1 MNKNRKHM
9 EVFALLGFT
18 LMISISAVLT
28 KDTAIVQSAP
38 VEPKACVG
46 QSTATQAGVASAID
60 TTLAPAAVPSSEA
73 ADNVIA
79 GVSGV
84 VGDYEEIVY
93 VERGEVDMV
102 AASGEDEE
110 PEDEWSDKLMA
121 DVDKEMNVR
130 ADANAESAIVG
141 TLHKGD
147 LATVVEDQGEW
158 IKITSGNVEGYVK
171 SDYCVTGEEAFDY
184 AMENCH
190 TTATVL
196 TNGLRIRKDM
206 STESGVVKTLAEND
220 AILVDTDAEVDEGWV
235 AVIYNKETYYVS
247 ADYVDV
253 ALSTGTALTV
263 EEEAEIARREAEA
276 AAAAKAKQTESAGTV
291 SGSALAANVDE
302 VTLLAALIQ
311 CEAGNQSYDCQL
323 AVGAVVVNR
332 VKSPSYPN
340 TLVEV
345 IYQKSQF
352 GPASNGAL
360 AKRLNKTISETA
372 MAAATA
378 ALNGDSNIGGAC
390 SFKLTKSGHE
400 GIAIDALV
408 FY

>member
-1 MNKNRKHM
+1 MDKNRKCM
-9 EVFALLGFT
+9 EVFALLGLT
-18 LMISISAVLT
+18 LMISITAVLT
-28 KDTAIVQSAP
+28 NDTAIVQSATL
-38 VEPKACVG
+38 EQG
-46 QSTATQAGVASAID
+46 TTMQAGVASAID
-60 TTLAPAAVPSSEA
+60 NTLALAAIPSSEA

-84 VGDYEEIVY
+84 VGDYEETVY
-93 VERGEVDMV
+93 VERGEVDVV
-102 AASGEDEE
+102 AASGEEEE
-110 PEDEWSDKLMA
+110 PESEWSDKLMA

-130 ADANAESAIVG
+130 AEANAESSIVG

-147 LATVVEDQGEW
+147 LATVLEDQGEW

-171 SDYCVTGEEAFDY
+171 SDYCVTGEEAYDY

-220 AILVDTDAEVDEGWV
+220 SILVDTDAEVDDGWV

-291 SGSALAANVDE
+291 TGSALAANVDE

-360 AKRLNKTISETA
+360 AKRLNKSISETA
-372 MAAATA
+372 MAAASA
-378 ALNGDSNIGGAC
+378 ALNGDSNVGGAC

>member
-1 MNKNRKHM
+1 MDKNRKCM
-9 EVFALLGFT
+9 EVFALLGLT
-18 LMISISAVLT
+18 LMISITAVLT
-28 KDTAIVQSAP
+28 NDTAIVQSATL
-38 VEPKACVG
+38 EQG
-46 QSTATQAGVASAID
+46 TTMQAGVASAID
-60 TTLAPAAVPSSEA
+60 NTLALAAIPSSEA

-84 VGDYEEIVY
+84 VGDYEETVY
-93 VERGEVDMV
+93 VERGEVDVV
-102 AASGEDEE
+102 AASGEEEE
-110 PEDEWSDKLMA
+110 PESEWSDKLMA

-130 ADANAESAIVG
+130 AEANAESSIVG

-147 LATVVEDQGEW
+147 LATVLEDQGEW

-171 SDYCVTGEEAFDY
+171 SDYCVTGEEAYDY

-220 AILVDTDAEVDEGWV
+220 AILVDTGAEVQDGWV

-247 ADYVDV
+247 AEYVDV

-291 SGSALAANVDE
+291 TGSALAANVDE

-360 AKRLNKTISETA
+360 AKRLNKSISETA
-372 MAAATA
+372 MAAASA
-378 ALNGDSNIGGAC
+378 ALNGDSNVGGAC

>member
-1 MNKNRKHM
+1 MDKNRKCM
-9 EVFALLGFT
+9 EVFALLGLT
-18 LMISISAVLT
+18 LMISITAVLT
-28 KDTAIVQSAP
+28 NDTAIVQSATL
-38 VEPKACVG
+38 EQG
-46 QSTATQAGVASAID
+46 TTMQAGVASAID
-60 TTLAPAAVPSSEA
+60 NTLALAAIPSSEA

-84 VGDYEEIVY
+84 VGDYEETVY
-93 VERGEVDMV
+93 VEREEVDVV
-102 AASGEDEE
+102 AASGEEEE
-110 PEDEWSDKLMA
+110 PESEWSDKLMA

-130 ADANAESAIVG
+130 AEANAESSIVG

-147 LATVVEDQGEW
+147 LATVLEDQGEW

-171 SDYCVTGEEAFDY
+171 SDYCVTGEEAYDY

-220 AILVDTDAEVDEGWV
+220 SILVDTDAEVDDGWV

-291 SGSALAANVDE
+291 TGSALAANVDE

-360 AKRLNKTISETA
+360 AKRLNKSISETA
-372 MAAATA
+372 MAAASA
-378 ALNGDSNIGGAC
+378 ALNGDSNVGGAC

>member
-1 MNKNRKHM
+1 MDKNRKCM
-9 EVFALLGFT
+9 EVFALLGLT
-18 LMISISAVLT
+18 LMISITAVLT
-28 KDTAIVQSAP
+28 NDTAIVQSATL
-38 VEPKACVG
+38 EQG
-46 QSTATQAGVASAID
+46 TTMQAGVASAID
-60 TTLAPAAVPSSEA
+60 NTLALAAIPSSEA

-84 VGDYEEIVY
+84 VGDYEETVY
-93 VERGEVDMV
+93 VERGEVDVV
-102 AASGEDEE
+102 AASGEEEE
-110 PEDEWSDKLMA
+110 PESEWSDKLMA

-130 ADANAESAIVG
+130 AEANAESSIVG

-147 LATVVEDQGEW
+147 LATVLEDQGEW

-171 SDYCVTGEEAFDY
+171 SDYCVTGEEAYDY

-220 AILVDTDAEVDEGWV
+220 AILVDTDTEVDDGWV

-247 ADYVDV
+247 AEYVDV

-291 SGSALAANVDE
+291 TGSALAANVDE

-345 IYQKSQF
+345 IYQKAQF

-360 AKRLNKTISETA
+360 AKRLNKSISETD
-372 MAAATA
+372 MAAASA
-378 ALNGDSNIGGAC
+378 ALNGDSNVGGAC

>member
-1 MNKNRKHM
+1 MDKNRKCM
-9 EVFALLGFT
+9 EVFALLGLT

-28 KDTAIVQSAP
+28 NDTAIVQSATL
-38 VEPKACVG
+38 EQG
-46 QSTATQAGVASAID
+46 TTMQAGVASAID
-60 TTLAPAAVPSSEA
+60 NTLALAAIPSSEA

-84 VGDYEEIVY
+84 VGDYEETVY
-93 VERGEVDMV
+93 VERGEVDVV
-102 AASGEDEE
+102 AASGEEEE
-110 PEDEWSDKLMA
+110 PESEWSDKLMA

-147 LATVVEDQGEW
+147 LATVLEDQGEW

-171 SDYCVTGEEAFDY
+171 SDYCVTGEEAYDY

-220 AILVDTDAEVDEGWV
+220 AILVDTDAEVEEGWV

-291 SGSALAANVDE
+291 TGSALAANVDE

-311 CEAGNQSYDCQL
+311 CEAGNQSYECQL

-360 AKRLNKTISETA
+360 AKRLNKSISETA
-372 MAAATA
+372 MAAASA
-378 ALNGDSNIGGAC
+378 ALNGDSNVGGAC

>member
-1 MNKNRKHM
+1 MDKNRKCM
-9 EVFALLGFT
+9 EVFALLGLT
-18 LMISISAVLT
+18 LMISITAVLT
-28 KDTAIVQSAP
+28 NDTAIVQSATL
-38 VEPKACVG
+38 EQG
-46 QSTATQAGVASAID
+46 TTMQAGVASAID
-60 TTLAPAAVPSSEA
+60 TTLALAAIPSSEA

-84 VGDYEEIVY
+84 VGDYEETVY
-93 VERGEVDMV
+93 VERGEVDVV
-102 AASGEDEE
+102 AASGEEEE
-110 PEDEWSDKLMA
+110 PESEWSDKLMA

-147 LATVVEDQGEW
+147 LATVLEDQGEW

-171 SDYCVTGEEAFDY
+171 SDYCVTGEEAYDY

-220 AILVDTDAEVDEGWV
+220 AILVDTDAEVDDGWV

-247 ADYVDV
+247 AEYVDV

-291 SGSALAANVDE
+291 TGSALAANVDE

-360 AKRLNKTISETA
+360 AKRLNKSISETA
-372 MAAATA
+372 MAAASA
-378 ALNGDSNIGGAC
+378 ALNGDSNVGGAC

>member
-1 MNKNRKHM
+1 MDKNRKCM
-9 EVFALLGFT
+9 EVFALLGLT
-18 LMISISAVLT
+18 LMISITAVLT
-28 KDTAIVQSAP
+28 NDTAIVQSATL
-38 VEPKACVG
+38 EQG
-46 QSTATQAGVASAID
+46 TTMQAGVASAID
-60 TTLAPAAVPSSEA
+60 NTLALAAIPSSEA

-84 VGDYEEIVY
+84 VGDYEETVY
-93 VERGEVDMV
+93 VERGEVDVV
-102 AASGEDEE
+102 AASGEEEE
-110 PEDEWSDKLMA
+110 PESEWSDKLMA

-130 ADANAESAIVG
+130 AEANAESSIVG

-147 LATVVEDQGEW
+147 LATVLEDQGEW

-171 SDYCVTGEEAFDY
+171 SDYCVTGEEAYDY

-220 AILVDTDAEVDEGWV
+220 AILVDTGAEVEDGWV

-247 ADYVDV
+247 AEYVDV

-291 SGSALAANVDE
+291 TGSALAANVDE

-360 AKRLNKTISETA
+360 AKRLNKSISETA
-372 MAAATA
+372 MAAAGA
-378 ALNGDSNIGGAC
+378 ALNGDSNVGGAC

>member
-1 MNKNRKHM
+1 MNKNRKCM
-9 EVFALLGFT
+9 EVFVLLGLT

-28 KDTAIVQSAP
+28 NDTAIVQSATM
-38 VEPKACVG
+38 EPGKEM
-46 QSTATQAGVASAID
+46 QAGVASAID
-60 TTLAPAAVPSSEA
+60 TTLALAAVPSSEA

-84 VGDYEEIVY
+84 VGGYEETVY

-102 AASGEDEE
+102 AAPVEEEE
-110 PEDEWSDKLMA
+110 PESEWSDKLMA

-130 ADANAESAIVG
+130 AEASAESAIVG

-147 LATVVEDQGEW
+147 LATVLEDQGEW

-171 SDYCVTGEEAFDY
+171 SDYCVTGEEAHDY

-196 TNGLRIRKDM
+196 TNGLRIRKEM

-220 AILVDTDAEVDEGWV
+220 AILVDTDAEVEEGWV
-235 AVIYNKETYYVS
+235 AVIYNNATYYVS

-263 EEEAEIARREAEA
+263 EEEAEIARKEAEA

-332 VKSPSYPN
+332 VKSASYPN
-340 TLVEV
+340 TLVDV

-360 AKRLNKTISETA
+360 SSRLSKSISETA

-378 ALNGDSNIGGAC
+378 ALNGDSNVGGAC
-390 SFKLTKSGHE
+390 HFKLTKSGHE

>member
-1 MNKNRKHM
+1 MDKNRKCM
-9 EVFALLGFT
+9 EVFALLGLT
-18 LMISISAVLT
+18 LMISITAVLT
-28 KDTAIVQSAP
+28 NDTAIVQSATL
-38 VEPKACVG
+38 EQG
-46 QSTATQAGVASAID
+46 TTMQAGVASAID
-60 TTLAPAAVPSSEA
+60 NTLALAAIPSSEA

-84 VGDYEEIVY
+84 VGDYEETVY
-93 VERGEVDMV
+93 VERGEVDVV
-102 AASGEDEE
+102 AASGEEEE
-110 PEDEWSDKLMA
+110 PESEWSDKLMA

-130 ADANAESAIVG
+130 AEANAESSIVG

-147 LATVVEDQGEW
+147 LATVLEDQGEW

-171 SDYCVTGEEAFDY
+171 SDYCVTGEEAYDY

-220 AILVDTDAEVDEGWV
+220 AILVDTDAEVDDGWV

-247 ADYVDV
+247 AEYVDV

-291 SGSALAANVDE
+291 TGSALAANVDE

-345 IYQKSQF
+345 IYQKAQF

-360 AKRLNKTISETA
+360 AKRLNKSISETA
-372 MAAATA
+372 MAAASA
-378 ALNGDSNIGGAC
+378 ALNGDSNVGGAC

>member
-1 MNKNRKHM
+1 MDKNRKCM
-9 EVFALLGFT
+9 EVFALLGLT
-18 LMISISAVLT
+18 LMISITAVLT
-28 KDTAIVQSAP
+28 NDTAIVQSATL
-38 VEPKACVG
+38 EQG
-46 QSTATQAGVASAID
+46 TTMQAGVASAID
-60 TTLAPAAVPSSEA
+60 NTLALAAIPSSEA

-84 VGDYEEIVY
+84 VGDYEETVY
-93 VERGEVDMV
+93 VERGEVDVV
-102 AASGEDEE
+102 AASGEEEE
-110 PEDEWSDKLMA
+110 PESEWSDKLMA

-147 LATVVEDQGEW
+147 LATVLEDQGEW

-171 SDYCVTGEEAFDY
+171 SDYCVTGEEAYDY

-220 AILVDTDAEVDEGWV
+220 AILVDTDAEVDDGWV

-291 SGSALAANVDE
+291 TGSALAANVDE

-360 AKRLNKTISETA
+360 AKRLNKSISETA
-372 MAAATA
+372 MAAASA
-378 ALNGDSNIGGAC
+378 ALNGDSNVGGAC

>member
-1 MNKNRKHM
+1 MDKNRKCM
-9 EVFALLGFT
+9 EVFALLGLT

-28 KDTAIVQSAP
+28 NDTAIVQSATL
-38 VEPKACVG
+38 EQG
-46 QSTATQAGVASAID
+46 TAMQAGVASAID
-60 TTLAPAAVPSSEA
+60 NTLALAAIPSSEA

-84 VGDYEEIVY
+84 VGDYEETVY
-93 VERGEVDMV
+93 VERGEVDVV
-102 AASGEDEE
+102 AASGEEEE
-110 PEDEWSDKLMA
+110 PESEWSDKLMA

-147 LATVVEDQGEW
+147 LATVLEDQGEW

-171 SDYCVTGEEAFDY
+171 SDYCVTGEEAYDY

-220 AILVDTDAEVDEGWV
+220 AILVDTDAEVEEGWV

-291 SGSALAANVDE
+291 TGSALAANVDE

-311 CEAGNQSYDCQL
+311 CEAGNQSYECQL

-360 AKRLNKTISETA
+360 AKRLNKSISETA
-372 MAAATA
+372 MAAASA
-378 ALNGDSNIGGAC
+378 ALNGDSNVGGAC

>member
-1 MNKNRKHM
+1 MDKNRKCM
-9 EVFALLGFT
+9 EVFALLGLT
-18 LMISISAVLT
+18 LMISITAVLT
-28 KDTAIVQSAP
+28 NDTAIVQSATL
-38 VEPKACVG
+38 EQG
-46 QSTATQAGVASAID
+46 TTMQAGVASAID
-60 TTLAPAAVPSSEA
+60 NTLALAAIPSSEA

-84 VGDYEEIVY
+84 VGDYEETVY
-93 VERGEVDMV
+93 VERGEVDVV
-102 AASGEDEE
+102 AASGEEEE
-110 PEDEWSDKLMA
+110 PESEWSDKLMA

-130 ADANAESAIVG
+130 AEANAESSIVG

-147 LATVVEDQGEW
+147 LATVLEDQGEW

-171 SDYCVTGEEAFDY
+171 SDYCVTGEEAYDY

-220 AILVDTDAEVDEGWV
+220 AILVDTDAEVDDGWV

-247 ADYVDV
+247 AEYVDV

-291 SGSALAANVDE
+291 TGSALAANVDE

-311 CEAGNQSYDCQL
+311 CEAGNQSYECQL

-360 AKRLNKTISETA
+360 AKRLNKSISETA
-372 MAAATA
+372 MAAASA
-378 ALNGDSNIGGAC
+378 ALNGDSNVGGAC

>member
-1 MNKNRKHM
+1 MDKNRKCM
-9 EVFALLGFT
+9 EVFALLGLT
-18 LMISISAVLT
+18 LMISITAVLT
-28 KDTAIVQSAP
+28 NDTAIVQSATL
-38 VEPKACVG
+38 EQG
-46 QSTATQAGVASAID
+46 TTMQAGVASAID
-60 TTLAPAAVPSSEA
+60 NTLALAAIPSSKA

-84 VGDYEEIVY
+84 VGDYEETVY
-93 VERGEVDMV
+93 VERGEVDVV
-102 AASGEDEE
+102 AASGEEEE
-110 PEDEWSDKLMA
+110 PESEWSDKLMA

-130 ADANAESAIVG
+130 AEANAESSIVG

-147 LATVVEDQGEW
+147 LATVLEDQGEW

-171 SDYCVTGEEAFDY
+171 SDYCVTGEEAYDY

-220 AILVDTDAEVDEGWV
+220 AILVDTGAEVEDGWV

-247 ADYVDV
+247 AEYVDV

-291 SGSALAANVDE
+291 TGSALAANVDE

-360 AKRLNKTISETA
+360 AKRLNKSISETA
-372 MAAATA
+372 MAAASA
-378 ALNGDSNIGGAC
+378 ALNGDSNVGGAC

>member
-1 MNKNRKHM
+1 MNKNRKCM
-9 EVFALLGFT
+9 EVFALLGVT
-18 LMISISAVLT
+18 MMISVFAVLSN
-28 KDTAIVQSAP
+28 DTVIA
-38 VEPKACVG
+38 EK
-46 QSTATQAGVASAID
+46 TTMNMEAGVAGILEANLDSATI
-60 TTLAPAAVPSSEA
+60 PATEA
-73 ADNVIA
+73 AENVVA
-79 GVSGV
+79 GVSDV
-84 VGDYEEIVY
+84 IADYKEAVN
-93 VERGEVDMV
+93 VERADVDIVASAGE
-102 AASGEDEE
+102 EE
-110 PEDEWSDKLMA
+110 TEEVQQSDDEWSDKLMA
-121 DVDKEMNVR
+121 DVEKEMNVR
-130 ADANAESAIVG
+130 ADADADSSIVG

-147 LATVVEDQGEW
+147 LATVLEDQGEW
-158 IKITSGNVEGYVK
+158 IKISSGNVEGYVK
-171 SDYCVTGEEAFDY
+171 SDYCVTGDDAYDY

-206 STESGVVKTLAEND
+206 STDAGVVKTLAAND
-220 AILVDTDAEVDEGWV
+220 AILVDTDAETADGWV
-235 AVIYNKETYYVS
+235 AVIYNKNTYYVS

-253 ALSTGTALTV
+253 TLSTGTALTV

-276 AAAAKAKQTESAGTV
+276 AAAAKAKQTSSEGTV

-323 AVGAVVVNR
+323 AVGAVVANR
-332 VKSPSYPN
+332 VKSGSYPN
-340 TLVEV
+340 TVVDV

-352 GPASNGAL
+352 GPAHNGTL
-360 AKRLNKTISETA
+360 ERRLGKSISETS

-378 ALNGDSNIGGAC
+378 ALNGDTNIGSAC
-390 SFKLTKSGHE
+390 HFKLTKSGHE

>member
-1 MNKNRKHM
+1 MDKNRKCM
-9 EVFALLGFT
+9 EVFALLGLT
-18 LMISISAVLT
+18 LMISITAVLT
-28 KDTAIVQSAP
+28 NDTAIVQSATL
-38 VEPKACVG
+38 EQG
-46 QSTATQAGVASAID
+46 TTMQAGVASAID
-60 TTLAPAAVPSSEA
+60 NTLALAAIPSSEA

-84 VGDYEEIVY
+84 VGDYEETVY
-93 VERGEVDMV
+93 VERGEVDVV
-102 AASGEDEE
+102 AASGEEEE
-110 PEDEWSDKLMA
+110 PESEWSDKLMA

-130 ADANAESAIVG
+130 AEANAESSIVG

-147 LATVVEDQGEW
+147 LATVLEDQGEW

-171 SDYCVTGEEAFDY
+171 SDYCVTGEEAYDY

-220 AILVDTDAEVDEGWV
+220 AILVDTGAEVEDGWV

-247 ADYVDV
+247 AEYVDV

-291 SGSALAANVDE
+291 TGSALAANVDE

-360 AKRLNKTISETA
+360 AKRLNKSISETA
-372 MAAATA
+372 MAAASA
-378 ALNGDSNIGGAC
+378 ALNGDSNVGGAC

>member
-1 MNKNRKHM
+1 MDKNRKCM
-9 EVFALLGFT
+9 EVFALLGLT
-18 LMISISAVLT
+18 LMISITAVLT
-28 KDTAIVQSAP
+28 NDTAIVQSATL
-38 VEPKACVG
+38 EQG
-46 QSTATQAGVASAID
+46 TTMQAGVASAID
-60 TTLAPAAVPSSEA
+60 NTLALAAIPSSEA

-84 VGDYEEIVY
+84 VGDYEETVY
-93 VERGEVDMV
+93 VERGEVDVV
-102 AASGEDEE
+102 AASGEEEE
-110 PEDEWSDKLMA
+110 PESEWSDKLMA

-147 LATVVEDQGEW
+147 LATVLEDQGEW

-171 SDYCVTGEEAFDY
+171 SDYCVTGEEAYDY

-220 AILVDTDAEVDEGWV
+220 AILVDTDAEVEEGWV

-291 SGSALAANVDE
+291 TGSALAANVDE

-360 AKRLNKTISETA
+360 AKRLNKSISETA
-372 MAAATA
+372 MAAASA
-378 ALNGDSNIGGAC
+378 ALNGDSNVGGAC
-390 SFKLTKSGHE
+390 NFKLTKSGHE

>member
-1 MNKNRKHM
+1 MDKNRKCM
-9 EVFALLGFT
+9 EVFALLGLT
-18 LMISISAVLT
+18 LMISITAVLT
-28 KDTAIVQSAP
+28 NDTAIVQSATL
-38 VEPKACVG
+38 EQG
-46 QSTATQAGVASAID
+46 TTMQAGVASAID
-60 TTLAPAAVPSSEA
+60 NTLALAAIPSSEA

-84 VGDYEEIVY
+84 VGDYEETVY
-93 VERGEVDMV
+93 VERGEVDVV
-102 AASGEDEE
+102 AASGEEEE
-110 PEDEWSDKLMA
+110 PESEWSDKLMA

-130 ADANAESAIVG
+130 AEANAESSIVG

-147 LATVVEDQGEW
+147 LATVLEDQGEW

-171 SDYCVTGEEAFDY
+171 SDYCVTGEEAYDY

-220 AILVDTDAEVDEGWV
+220 AILVDTDAEVDDGWV

-247 ADYVDV
+247 AEYVDV

-291 SGSALAANVDE
+291 TGSALAANVDE

-360 AKRLNKTISETA
+360 AKRLNKSISETA
-372 MAAATA
+372 MAAASA
-378 ALNGDSNIGGAC
+378 ALNGDSNVGGAC

>member
-1 MNKNRKHM
+1 MDKNRKCM
-9 EVFALLGFT
+9 EVFALLGLT
-18 LMISISAVLT
+18 LMISITAVLT
-28 KDTAIVQSAP
+28 NDTAIVQSATL
-38 VEPKACVG
+38 EQG
-46 QSTATQAGVASAID
+46 TAMQAGVASAID
-60 TTLAPAAVPSSEA
+60 NTLALAAIPSSEA

-84 VGDYEEIVY
+84 VGDYEETVY
-93 VERGEVDMV
+93 VERGEVDVV
-102 AASGEDEE
+102 AASGEEEE
-110 PEDEWSDKLMA
+110 PESEWSDKLMA

-147 LATVVEDQGEW
+147 LATVLEDQGEW

-171 SDYCVTGEEAFDY
+171 SDYCVTGEEAYDY

-291 SGSALAANVDE
+291 TGSALAANVDE

-311 CEAGNQSYDCQL
+311 CEAGNQSYECQL

-360 AKRLNKTISETA
+360 AKRLNKSISETA
-372 MAAATA
+372 MAAASA
-378 ALNGDSNIGGAC
+378 ALNGDSNVGGAC

>member
-1 MNKNRKHM
+1 MDKNRKCM
-9 EVFALLGFT
+9 EVFALLGLT
-18 LMISISAVLT
+18 LMISITAVLT
-28 KDTAIVQSAP
+28 NDTAIVQSATL
-38 VEPKACVG
+38 EQG
-46 QSTATQAGVASAID
+46 TTMQAGVASAID
-60 TTLAPAAVPSSEA
+60 NTLALAAIPSSEA

-84 VGDYEEIVY
+84 VGDYEETVY
-93 VERGEVDMV
+93 VERGVVDVV
-102 AASGEDEE
+102 AASGEEEE
-110 PEDEWSDKLMA
+110 PESEWSDKLMA

-147 LATVVEDQGEW
+147 LATVLEDQGEW

-171 SDYCVTGEEAFDY
+171 SDYCVTGEEAYDY

-220 AILVDTDAEVDEGWV
+220 AILVDTGAEVDDGWV

-247 ADYVDV
+247 AEYVDV

-291 SGSALAANVDE
+291 TGSALAANVDE

-360 AKRLNKTISETA
+360 AKRLNKSISETA
-372 MAAATA
+372 MAAASA
-378 ALNGDSNIGGAC
+378 ALNGDSNVGGAC

>member
-1 MNKNRKHM
+1 MDKNRKCM
-9 EVFALLGFT
+9 EVFALLGLT
-18 LMISISAVLT
+18 LMISITAVLT
-28 KDTAIVQSAP
+28 NDTAIVQSATL
-38 VEPKACVG
+38 EQG
-46 QSTATQAGVASAID
+46 TTMQAGVASAID
-60 TTLAPAAVPSSEA
+60 NTLALAAIPSSEA

-84 VGDYEEIVY
+84 VGDYEETVY
-93 VERGEVDMV
+93 VERGEVDVV
-102 AASGEDEE
+102 AASGEEEE
-110 PEDEWSDKLMA
+110 PESEWSDKLMA

-130 ADANAESAIVG
+130 AEANAESSIVG

-147 LATVVEDQGEW
+147 LATVLEDQGEW

-171 SDYCVTGEEAFDY
+171 SDYCVTGEEAYDY

-220 AILVDTDAEVDEGWV
+220 SILVDTDAEVDDGWV
-235 AVIYNKETYYVS
+235 AVIHNKETYYVS

-291 SGSALAANVDE
+291 TGSALAANVDE

-360 AKRLNKTISETA
+360 AKRLNKSISETA
-372 MAAATA
+372 MAAASA
-378 ALNGDSNIGGAC
+378 ALNGDSNVGGAC

>member
-1 MNKNRKHM
+1 MDKNRKCM
-9 EVFALLGFT
+9 EVFALLGLT
-18 LMISISAVLT
+18 LMISITAVLT
-28 KDTAIVQSAP
+28 NDTAIVQSATL
-38 VEPKACVG
+38 EQG
-46 QSTATQAGVASAID
+46 TTMQAGVASAID
-60 TTLAPAAVPSSEA
+60 NTLALAAIPSSEA

-84 VGDYEEIVY
+84 VGDYEETVY
-93 VERGEVDMV
+93 VERGEVDVV
-102 AASGEDEE
+102 AASGEEEE
-110 PEDEWSDKLMA
+110 PESEWSDKLMA

-130 ADANAESAIVG
+130 AEANAESSIVG

-147 LATVVEDQGEW
+147 LATVLEDQGEW

-171 SDYCVTGEEAFDY
+171 SDYCVTGEEAYDY

-220 AILVDTDAEVDEGWV
+220 AILVDTDTEVDDGWV

-247 ADYVDV
+247 AEYVDV

-291 SGSALAANVDE
+291 TGSALAANVDE

-360 AKRLNKTISETA
+360 AKRLNKSISETD
-372 MAAATA
+372 MAAASA
-378 ALNGDSNIGGAC
+378 ALNGDSNVGGAC

>member
-1 MNKNRKHM
+1 MDKNRKCM
-9 EVFALLGFT
+9 EVFALLGLT
-18 LMISISAVLT
+18 LMISITAVLT
-28 KDTAIVQSAP
+28 NDTAIVQSATL
-38 VEPKACVG
+38 EQG
-46 QSTATQAGVASAID
+46 TTMQAGVASAID
-60 TTLAPAAVPSSEA
+60 NTLALAAIPSSEA

-84 VGDYEEIVY
+84 VGDYEETVY
-93 VERGEVDMV
+93 VERGVVDVV
-102 AASGEDEE
+102 AASGEEEE
-110 PEDEWSDKLMA
+110 PESEWSDKLMA

-147 LATVVEDQGEW
+147 LATVLEDQGEW

-171 SDYCVTGEEAFDY
+171 SDYCVTGEEAYDY

-220 AILVDTDAEVDEGWV
+220 AILVDTDAEVDDGWV

-247 ADYVDV
+247 AEYVDV

-291 SGSALAANVDE
+291 TGSALAANVDE

-360 AKRLNKTISETA
+360 AKRLNKSISETA
-372 MAAATA
+372 MAAASA
-378 ALNGDSNIGGAC
+378 ALNGDSNVGGAC